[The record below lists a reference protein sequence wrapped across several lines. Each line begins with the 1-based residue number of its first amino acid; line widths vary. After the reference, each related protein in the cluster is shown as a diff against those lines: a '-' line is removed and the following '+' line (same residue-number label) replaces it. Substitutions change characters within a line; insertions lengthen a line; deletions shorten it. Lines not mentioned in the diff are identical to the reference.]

1 MDAAILVTMVLSLA
15 IKTDLNTAGE
25 SMTKIKDHG
34 TWIDQNSHEN
44 SGVLMVLSN
53 MFIPCGGLVYYLPLL
68 WAEEEADTDIDQIYG
83 HPAAAAAALPARA
96 APLPAVCVA
105 CSAF

>member
-1 MDAAILVTMVLSLA
+1 
-15 IKTDLNTAGE
+15 
-25 SMTKIKDHG
+25 MTKIKDHG

-53 MFIPCGGLVYYLPLL
+53 MSIPCSVLVYYLPLL
-68 WAEEEADTDIDQIYG
+68 WAEEEADTDTDQLYG
-83 HPAAAAAALPARA
+83 HPAPPPPPHSPRALLYYRA
-96 APLPAVCVA
+96 VFVA